1 IRTGHRFAAAVQ
13 EDRGV
18 RVTVQDRAAGTT
30 VELDAD
36 VVIGA
41 DGLHSGVRA
50 HLYPG
55 EGPPR
60 WNGIRMWRGVAGAP
74 AFLSG
79 TSMLMAGSN
88 HAAKLVAYPHTTAA
102 TGDVLVNWVA
112 EVRTPRDEQGE
123 AEWTRTGRLDDVAPH
138 YRDWRIAGLD
148 VAALLAGSEPLLEY
162 PMVDRDP
169 LPRWSFGR
177 ITLLGDAAHP
187 MYPVG
192 SNGGSQAILDA
203 RAVAAGLAGTGDPVA
218 GLAAYESARRESANT
233 VVLANRD
240 IPMDRTLRL
249 VAERAPTGFDRIQD
263 VLSEAELRAITDG
276 YRRTSAT
283 R

>member
-1 IRTGHRFAAAVQ
+1 M
-13 EDRGV
+13 
-18 RVTVQDRAAGTT
+18 RAEQIVDEHGGDPSR
-30 VELDAD
+30 ELTADA
-36 VVIGA
+36 VIGA
-41 DGLHSGVRA
+41 DGLHSAVRA
-50 HLYPG
+50 HLYPD

-60 WNGIRMWRGVAGAP
+60 WNGIRMWRGVAP
-74 AFLSG
+74 AARFLTG

-88 HAAKLVAYPHTTAA
+88 HAAKLVAYPLGAA
-102 TGDVLVNWVA
+102 APGSDEVLVNWVA
-112 EVRTPRDEQGE
+112 EVRMPQDTQGE
-123 AEWTRTGRLDDVAPH
+123 AEWTHTGRVGDVTPH
-138 YRDWRIAGLD
+138 YRGWRIAGLD
-148 VAALLAGSEPLLEY
+148 VAALLAASETVLEY

-203 RAVAAGLAGTGDPVA
+203 RAVAAELARTGDPVA
-218 GLAAYESARRESANT
+218 GLAAYESARRDTANS

-240 IPMDRTLRL
+240 IPMDRALRM
-249 VAERAPTGFDRIQD
+249 VAERAPEGFDRIED
-263 VLSEAELRAITDG
+263 VLTAEELRAITEA
-276 YRRTSAT
+276 YRRTSAV